1 MGWKILGSRKLVMGQ
16 LSQTTRKLVMVHYKK
31 RTYGEE
37 FEILRYLL
45 RKKEAMAGNESQKQF
60 LTLLREFASEKSQGE
75 RRIVNHKKRNQQLQS
90 ELELA
95 YAEVEEAKNQKESA
109 EQELKG
115 YEVELARNESAIQ
128 TLEGSFGFKMNYQ
141 RMDLMLSLSRDD
153 FIEKM
158 LELNAQISFFK
169 LNKNC
174 FTPSRA
180 GPAKAKG
187 EDAEAF
193 KRELQSQLA
202 QIVSQ
207 ITKEEKEY
215 QIEQNI
221 HRQAS
226 HCVFVRPEN
235 CDQCGVFQIEEE
247 LNNLER
253 KASLIEGITK
263 ENMEMQENSFTP
275 QKDTYEVSTLALDL
289 STIIVSL
296 TGSKQTSELEN
307 KCASLGDE
315 LQKRSV
321 CPRCHKDNT
330 AALSQILQAGDEN

>member
-1 MGWKILGSRKLVMGQ
+1 
-16 LSQTTRKLVMVHYKK
+16 
-31 RTYGEE
+31 
-37 FEILRYLL
+37 
-45 RKKEAMAGNESQKQF
+45 MAGNESQKQF

-95 YAEVEEAKNQKESA
+95 YAEVEEAKNQKEST

-128 TLEGSFGFKMNYQ
+128 TLEEGILWIQDELSAYGSNVE
-141 RMDLMLSLSRDD
+141 SLKNKEAENRDD

-158 LELNAQISFFK
+158 LELNAQIRKFHESIASIFQ
-169 LNKNC
+169 NDNC
-174 FTPSRA
+174 SESASKP

-207 ITKEEKEY
+207 ITKEEEEY
-215 QIEQNI
+215 QVEQNI
-221 HRQAS
+221 HR
-226 HCVFVRPEN
+226 
-235 CDQCGVFQIEEE
+235 QIEEE

-263 ENMEMQENSFTP
+263 ENMEMQE
-275 QKDTYEVSTLALDL
+275 LAR
-289 STIIVSL
+289 
-296 TGSKQTSELEN
+296 QTSELEN